1 MGLSKVQPLKY
12 ETKLVAFL
20 DVLGFKDLVCSSRKA
35 DQSKVALYFDLIDK
49 KINDL
54 KNRRGK
60 QAITSLVVSDSVILT
75 IPFSG
80 AMGNQ
85 LAAPFSGDRGN
96 QLTNLRELC
105 IAIREI
111 QFELAKSDIWLRG
124 AVTYGDVYISSDE
137 NQIVGSG
144 FIEAYLLEEKV
155 AINPRVIIDN
165 KLINKLKTGSA
176 DTFIKILNGGQ
187 KSPGVSFSTQG
198 VLFDWSGGPGYES
211 SLTKDVAL
219 FIDYLDLAMN
229 DEAVLESI
237 IKNIS
242 EAIYS
247 KPDTYK
253 KFRWL
258 TDYFIDV
265 VGRTINSGMCEIDS
279 KELHKCHKKLKQ
291 L

>member
-1 MGLSKVQPLKY
+1 MEGSKVKPLKY

-20 DVLGFKDLVCSSRKA
+20 DVLGFKDLVYSSKISN
-35 DQSKVALYFDLIDK
+35 QSKVALYFSLIDK

-54 KNRRGK
+54 KGRRGK
-60 QAITSLVVSDSVILT
+60 QSITSLVVSDSVILT

-80 AMGNQ
+80 N
-85 LAAPFSGDRGN
+85 RGN

-124 AVTYGDVYISSDE
+124 AVTYGDVYISPDE

-144 FIEAYLLEEKV
+144 FIDAYLLEEKV

-165 KLINKLKTGSA
+165 KLINKLYTKSA
-176 DTFIKILNGGQ
+176 DTFIKILNGNQ
-187 KSPGVSFSTQG
+187 ESPSVPFPYKR
-198 VLFDWSGGPGYES
+198 VLFDWCGGPSYES
-211 SLTKDVAL
+211 GLTKDVAL

-229 DEAVLESI
+229 DKDALDLI
-237 IKNIS
+237 IKNITES
-242 EAIYS
+242 IYS

-265 VGRTINSGMCEIDS
+265 VGRSINSGTCEIAS
-279 KELHKCHKKLKQ
+279 NEVHKNYKRLKQ

>member
-1 MGLSKVQPLKY
+1 MGSDKVKPLKY
-12 ETKLVAFL
+12 EIKLVAFL
-20 DVLGFKDLVCSSRKA
+20 DVLGFKDLVCSSKKT
-35 DQSKVALYFDLIDK
+35 DQSKVAQYFSLIDE

-54 KNRRGK
+54 KSRRGK
-60 QAITSLVVSDSVILT
+60 QSITSLVVSDSVILT

-80 AMGNQ
+80 
-85 LAAPFSGDRGN
+85 DRDN

-111 QFELAKSDIWLRG
+111 EFELAKNDIWLRG
-124 AVTYGDVYISSDE
+124 AVTYGDVYISPDE

-144 FIEAYLLEEKV
+144 FIDAYLLEEKV

-165 KLINKLKTGSA
+165 KLINKLQTKSA
-176 DTFIKILNGGQ
+176 DTFIKILNGNQ
-187 KSPGVSFSTQG
+187 ESPSVPFPYKR
-198 VLFDWSGGPGYES
+198 VLFDWSGGLGYEGN
-211 SLTKDVAL
+211 LNKDVAL
-219 FIDYLDLAMN
+219 FIDYLGLAMS
-229 DEAVLESI
+229 DKDVLELI

-242 EAIYS
+242 ESIYS
-247 KPDTYK
+247 KPNTYK

-265 VGRTINSGMCEIDS
+265 VGRSINSGMCEIDNN
-279 KELHKCHKKLKQ
+279 ELHKNYKKLKQ